1 MGRLTRGGLLWG
13 AVTWLLA
20 AVSIWSAVFRSGGG
34 MPRVDVAVLSGAAL
48 LCAGGRVWAAR
59 RSAAGDAARPQGVAG
74 DPGAAVPAPPTR
86 LPVRVPRTVRFRLVL
101 LLVVFVPVMV
111 IDLGARPD
119 GDHVR
124 LIGTIQRTGAV
135 AAKGTITEITGLR
148 DEAGVNKRRYYSGDV
163 TVEVPGRDPGSVRKV
178 KASGARLATSGS
190 VGDEVTVLYA
200 PDVPQLGGFVDET
213 GNVALY
219 TGSYAR
225 WSQSPTASGGGFLM
239 LFTLPLAL
247 LTLFFVVFGMRQDAS
262 VRVLRADAAGGGPLP
277 AVRARVTGAVRD
289 EYTTVGETAGRTRT
303 TAERSLRI
311 ECADGTRLAVRP
323 YDVHPGGFA
332 SLASEL
338 AGRPGWLVGA
348 ARWRL
353 VPGGQPLAFVT
364 DDGEVLWATG
374 NGEDFA
380 TVLGDTAVATDP
392 GRRVRAL
399 ASRTSAG
406 LLAVQLPALGLFALS
421 WLLVLPVLV
430 TPSTWL
436 LNWALCVLSPVVA
449 LVAFVRSSSAVRA
462 AADAD
467 GGWEVTRRRDPALG
481 P

>member
-13 AVTWLLA
+13 TVTWLLA
-20 AVSIWSAVFRSGGG
+20 AVAIWSAVFRSGGG

-59 RSAAGDAARPQGVAG
+59 RSAAGDAARPEVTAE
-74 DPGAAVPAPPTR
+74 PGGAVPAPPTR

-101 LLVVFVPVMV
+101 LLGVFVPVMV
-111 IDLGARPD
+111 IDLAARPD

-124 LIGTIQRTGAV
+124 LIGAIQRTGAV

-163 TVEVPGRDPGSVRKV
+163 TVEVPVRDPGGVRKV
-178 KASGARLATSGS
+178 KAPGAHLATSGS

-219 TGSYAR
+219 TGSYAK
-225 WSQSPTASGGGFLM
+225 WAQSPTASGGGFLM
-239 LFTLPLAL
+239 LPTLLLAL
-247 LTLFFVVFGMRQDAS
+247 LTLFFVVFGMRRDAA

-289 EYTTVGETAGRTRT
+289 EYTTAGDTAGRTRT

-311 ECADGTRLAVRP
+311 ECADGTRIAVRP
-323 YDVHPGGFA
+323 DDVHPGGFA
-332 SLASEL
+332 SLATEL

-380 TVLGDTAVATDP
+380 TLLGDTAVATDP
-392 GRRVRAL
+392 GRSVRAL

-406 LLAVQLPALGLFALS
+406 LLSVQLPALGLFALA
-421 WLLVLPVLV
+421 WLLALPVLV
-430 TPSTWL
+430 TPSAWL
-436 LNWALCVLSPVVA
+436 LNWVLCVLSSAVA
-449 LVAFVRSSSAVRA
+449 LVALVRSSSAVRA

-467 GGWEVTRRRDPALG
+467 DGWEVTRRRDPALG